1 VNVTATN
8 NGMRRCSGH
17 RAVVRG
23 GLLIG
28 TGHSRGRRKRSP
40 LRVGFL
46 PRVSRAGGVG
56 AAVLFET
63 MPILGWRVHFTP
75 RQLPTPRTP
84 RLTLKGLSE
93 GVIAGWLDAEGIQD
107 GVPFLISPDGHYDID
122 LNACFLLHRAPENT
136 QAAIAYDLASFLTF
150 LWHHRQPLGKR
161 SWRDATPEDDLVV
174 DNSFR
179 LLDVT

>member
-1 VNVTATN
+1 
-8 NGMRRCSGH
+8 
-17 RAVVRG
+17 
-23 GLLIG
+23 L
-28 TGHSRGRRKRSP
+28 
-40 LRVGFL
+40 
-46 PRVSRAGGVG
+46 AGAFHPSTVAN
-56 AAVLFET
+56 AAHAQADAE
-63 MPILGWRVHFTP
+63 
-75 RQLPTPRTP
+75 
-84 RLTLKGLSE
+84 GLSE
-93 GVIAGWLDAEGIQD
+93 GAIAGWLDAEGIRD

-136 QAAIAYDLASFLTF
+136 QAAIAYDLASFLRF